1 LKVSLKKNSIN
12 TKNQVKNVENI
23 PMYNNATFKVAV
35 VIKENGNVS
44 ISIAIQEEVIVK
56 NDFLLP
62 ITYTFTK

>member
-1 LKVSLKKNSIN
+1 
-12 TKNQVKNVENI
+12 
-23 PMYNNATFKVAV
+23 MYNNATFKVAV
-35 VIKENGNVS
+35 VIKENGNVN